1 MFALA
6 GERPLNGG
14 AKLTL
19 VVTNLTK
26 LGGLVLALVTGL
38 GMHPDSRVLAIAALM
53 MAGAQGLENWLT
65 SMFGGPKK

>member
-1 MFALA
+1 VFALA

-14 AKLTL
+14 AKFTL

-26 LGGLVLALVTGL
+26 VGGLVLALATGL
-38 GMHPDSRVLAIAALM
+38 GSHPDSRVLAVAALM

>member
-1 MFALA
+1 M
-6 GERPLNGG
+6 
-14 AKLTL
+14 
-19 VVTNLTK
+19 
-26 LGGLVLALVTGL
+26 VTGL